1 MNNKFQY
8 WIQLNRVKLFYKK
21 WNQYFFRNKVLS
33 QSKIKIPFYK
43 QTEMWK
49 VKEKSMLAI
58 FINISDVQW
67 CQTIGVIT
75 LVSVTFLCTAY
86 QRLGQR
92 HILNTKNVN
101 ISYNY

>member
-1 MNNKFQY
+1 
-8 WIQLNRVKLFYKK
+8 
-21 WNQYFFRNKVLS
+21 
-33 QSKIKIPFYK
+33 
-43 QTEMWK
+43 MWK

-86 QRLGQR
+86 QRFG
-92 HILNTKNVN
+92 HILNSTNVN